1 MNSLKAVDKRIAKRR
16 QVYKAILSNPF
27 VNEEQIWPHVSN
39 QQLVIELLQK
49 YVLNRLQ
56 HLIEMK
62 VDRTQWP
69 FTIITDFN
77 KIYKTIS
84 ETDITSSYGNQMILF
99 VCNKDPE
106 VPLVMLQQIPLL
118 TCMSQKDI
126 ILTQLPKGTL
136 PLLQKYIDLPYG
148 ILLLPTNQLDPV
160 FVNQIKEQVSNQNL
174 KWLKPLK
181 YKQTDIKLIKSSA
194 PLMSKNKQ
202 NNTK

>member
-194 PLMSKNKQ
+194 PLISKNK
-202 NNTK
+202 NK